1 MKFFLAA
8 EEFPFEEGA
17 AFFDPVLFFHEGDV
31 LFGVV
36 DVVVFEPDVEE
47 EFADETVDAGFVGVP
62 ARDIDALF
70 DFKEDGKEPLHV
82 GVVEVAAHDEH
93 VKHVGP
99 RAVHD
104 FFKGRQV
111 FGTLFLDDR
120 FRQVQAF
127 AVMGMVVV
135 GAVRFD
141 VVFPLVRHDDGML
154 GQEGLPFFFRK
165 DLFLLPFDV
174 PDFLAREITAVMDEA
189 KVIGIEVLPGPVQA
203 RQFTEMRILGAN
215 VLTRV
220 VRRITDRILPFGT
233 DMDRNI
239 HRIRRHPV
247 FFMGSNDDFDRHS
260 FDLFQRCGN
269 AAHRVFS
276 L

>member
-1 MKFFLAA
+1 MISPA

-17 AFFDPVLFFHEGDV
+17 AFFDPVLFFHEGNV

-47 EFADETVDAGFVGVP
+47 EFADEAVDAGFVGVP
-62 ARDIDALF
+62 VCDVNAFF
-70 DFKEDGKEPLHV
+70 DFKEDIEEPLHV

-99 RAVHD
+99 CSVHD

-111 FGTLFLDDR
+111 FGALFPDDC

-127 AVMGMVVV
+127 AVMSVVVV

-154 GQEGLPFFFRK
+154 SQEGLPFFFRE
-165 DLFLLPFDV
+165 DLFLLRFDV
-174 PDFLAREITAVMDEA
+174 PDFFAREITAVMDET
-189 KVIGIEVLPGPVQA
+189 KVIGIEVFPSPVQA
-203 RQFTEMRILGAN
+203 RQFTEMRIFGAD
-215 VLTRV
+215 VLASII
-220 VRRITDRILPFGT
+220 RRITDRILPFGT
-233 DMDRNI
+233 DMDRQI
-239 HRIRRHPV
+239 HRIRWHPV
-247 FFMGSNDDFDRHS
+247 FFMGGNDDFDRHS
-260 FDLFQRCGN
+260 FDLF
-269 AAHRVFS
+269 HLWELMFDV
-276 L
+276 

>member
-1 MKFFLAA
+1 M
-8 EEFPFEEGA
+8 
-17 AFFDPVLFFHEGDV
+17 
-31 LFGVV
+31 
-36 DVVVFEPDVEE
+36 VVFEPDVEE
-47 EFADETVDAGFVGVP
+47 KFADKAVDAGFIGVP
-62 ARDIDALF
+62 TRDVDALF
-70 DFKEDGKEPLHV
+70 DFKEDVKEPLHV
-82 GVVEVAAHDEH
+82 GIVEVAAHDEH
-93 VKHVGP
+93 VEHVGP

-111 FGTLFLDDR
+111 FRALFLDDC
-120 FRQVQAF
+120 FRQVQAV
-127 AVMGMVVV
+127 AVMGVVIV

-154 GQEGLPFFFRK
+154 GKEGLPFFFRK

-174 PDFLAREITAVMDEA
+174 PDFLAREITAVMDKA

-203 RQFTEMRILGAN
+203 RQFAEMRILGAD
-215 VLTRV
+215 VLARV

-233 DMDRNI
+233 DMDRKI

-247 FFMGSNDDFDRHS
+247 FFMGSDDDFDRHN
-260 FDLFQRCGN
+260 FDLFQWCGN

-276 L
+276 F

>member
-1 MKFFLAA
+1 MSQPYIKKSFCHKT
-8 EEFPFEEGA
+8 EN
-17 AFFDPVLFFHEGDV
+17 
-31 LFGVV
+31 
-36 DVVVFEPDVEE
+36 
-47 EFADETVDAGFVGVP
+47 TGFVCVP
-62 ARDIDALF
+62 ARDVNALF

-93 VKHVGP
+93 VEHVGP
-99 RAVHD
+99 CAVHD

-111 FGTLFLDDR
+111 FGTLFLDNR

-127 AVMGMVVV
+127 AVMGVVVV

-174 PDFLAREITAVMDEA
+174 PDFFAREITAVMDKA
-189 KVIGIEVLPGPVQA
+189 KVIGIEVLPGPVQT
-203 RQFTEMRILGAN
+203 RQFTEMRILGAD
-215 VLTRV
+215 VLARV

-233 DMDRNI
+233 DMDGNI

-247 FFMGSNDDFDRHS
+247 FFMGSNDDFDRHN
-260 FDLFQRCGN
+260 FDLFQRCGD

-276 L
+276 LQWMG